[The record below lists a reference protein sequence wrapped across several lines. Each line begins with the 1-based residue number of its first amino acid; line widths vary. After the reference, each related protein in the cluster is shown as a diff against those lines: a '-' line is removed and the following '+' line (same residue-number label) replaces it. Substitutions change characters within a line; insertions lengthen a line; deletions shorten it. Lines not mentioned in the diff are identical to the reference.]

1 MSEPF
6 DVARCQA
13 LLPAAASGDAAARRE
28 LTAILWPAWLE
39 MVRSSRSMG
48 SLARD
53 PDHVRNVVMMLVEK
67 LQRGEGLV
75 LRQYELWL
83 ERHEGKTFVDWI
95 RIVTTNAVRSYVS
108 GVLGTRTSDGDG
120 PSAKRV
126 LNEFASST
134 LLEELHVRPP
144 FTLLELARELIEF
157 AERRLPPDQ
166 LRVLREWLEGAD
178 YERIAATLGITSGD
192 AKRLQHAAV
201 TTIRR
206 YFNPKSE

>member
-1 MSEPF
+1 MSEAF
-6 DVARCQA
+6 DVARCEA
-13 LLPAAASGDAAARRE
+13 LLPAAARGDVEARRE

-53 PDHVRNVVMMLVEK
+53 PDHVRNVVMTLVEK

-108 GVLGTRTSDGDG
+108 SVLGTRPPDGDG

-126 LNEFASST
+126 LNEFASSA

-144 FTLLELARELIEF
+144 FTLLELARELVEF

-166 LRVLREWLEGAD
+166 LKVLSAWLEGAD
-178 YERIAATLGITSGD
+178 YELIAKALGMTTGD

-201 TTIRR
+201 ATIRR
-206 YFNPKSE
+206 YFNPKAD